1 MEELL
6 QIDKSVIE
14 VQGGNFSWDLKES
27 EVTLKDISLKILTG
41 VVMSRT
47 CCSSLIFTIF
57 IFKRMQLSII
67 VMKSCPL
74 GGYCE

>member
-47 CCSSLIFTIF
+47 CCSSLIFTI
-57 IFKRMQLSII
+57 L
-67 VMKSCPL
+67 
-74 GGYCE
+74 